1 MSILIQCLACMCAS
15 ASFGVLLRQPRAT
28 LVYTSLI
35 GLNGYLIFLLL
46 NQSALAYFLAALAV
60 GLLCELTARIKG
72 RAVTLFLVSAIIPL
86 VPGLGLYRTMMF
98 LAGKDYAMALTTGMD
113 TLVGFGAIALSLTL
127 STTIFSNIRLPIRQ
141 DEPRS

>member
-1 MSILIQCLACMCAS
+1 MNILIQCLACMCAS

-28 LVYTSLI
+28 LPYTALI

-46 NQSALAYFLAALAV
+46 EQSALAYFLASLAV
-60 GLLCELTARIKG
+60 GLLCELTARIKE

-98 LAGKDYAMALTTGMD
+98 LASQDYAMALTTGMD
-113 TLVGFGAIALSLTL
+113 TLVGFGAIALSLTIA
-127 STTIFSNIRLPIRQ
+127 TTIFSSIRLPIRP
-141 DEPRS
+141 DHPKA